1 MLLQKK
7 SFPAR
12 WDGFLELFAAAVLNC
27 HRSAVRCCETDI
39 LLELPYAVRRQS
51 PSSFVCQGVG
61 GSLAGRTS
69 KSMKGTVLVLLQMTE
84 MTLANNDFL
93 SASRSA
99 RTSESV

>member
-1 MLLQKK
+1 M
-7 SFPAR
+7 
-12 WDGFLELFAAAVLNC
+12 
-27 HRSAVRCCETDI
+27 RCCETDI